1 MAQRTDLFS
10 ILVSYANKYNSPYIG
25 IKPFLSFLE
34 KYAKRMSEDQ
44 PEWLKWTQETTAKFW
59 TELSSLAE
67 EEKCELLNDTEEG
80 RIYLSHFYLDL
91 LQEYYRNMDTNADLP
106 FPSEESL
113 NIEIP
118 ENQKR
123 PLGVESDLSAYLA
136 EPQETDLPILR
147 IGFPEDFGSA
157 LALASII
164 PRRLIEAALLK
175 VRNYLR
181 NHDNKEFALRKLTP
195 QLMGKEAYLRDLLNQ
210 ILTRPLDCYTAIEEG
225 GEFSY
230 LFWAHFSIL
239 VKGDIK
245 KKKDRLS
252 DDTAAVQAV
261 YIIEAAN
268 IYYKSLAVKRRE
280 RELALKDLEQH
291 LNKSPYLYTL
301 DQIIKFTSTKGV
313 LLLSQYSKEDLEE
326 WLKKQTTESPSDA
339 LPELLIVIGPDK
351 ERCFVSKSKILL
363 LCARLLGEGREK
375 LKKAVSRRWV
385 RLIQEYRSEPA
396 MENDKDFEKL
406 LSRYTAK
413 LCPVLTTILEDPKL
427 QLVYDEME
435 DTGGVPAA
443 SRIFVKGE
451 MLPYSSLFLLK
462 RKDLLEDARL
472 LLPFWYSMSV
482 ITGIIRF
489 FKNLFRKKK
498 EIPEDQNGDDELE
511 EPAAGK
517 EGSREMFAAAREIEF
532 AAVPQ
537 GHSLDSYLSE
547 LETRWSRLIN
557 QQARANLVEDVNA
570 LVRDNLRRTLR
581 VHKHF
586 RITRENLA
594 QLAAGIVNGTPSLRG
609 LSGKESL
616 RVYIELYMVKLLE
629 TVKF

>member
-1 MAQRTDLFS
+1 M
-10 ILVSYANKYNSPYIG
+10 SYANKNNSPYIE
-25 IKPFLSFLE
+25 IETFLSFLE
-34 KYAKRMSEDQ
+34 KHAKRMSEDQ
-44 PEWLKWTQETTAKFW
+44 PEWLKWTQETAAKFRM
-59 TELSSLAE
+59 ELAALAE
-67 EEKCELLNDTEEG
+67 DGKCELFSDTEEG

-91 LQEYYRNMDTNADLP
+91 LREYYSNMDANADLP

-113 NIEIP
+113 GIEIP
-118 ENQKR
+118 ETQKK
-123 PLGVESDLSAYLA
+123 PLGVESDLPVYLA
-136 EPQETDLPILR
+136 DPQETDLPILR

-157 LALASII
+157 LVLAGMV
-164 PRRLIEAALLK
+164 PRRLLEASLLK

-181 NHDNKEFALRKLTP
+181 NHNNKEFALRKLTP

-210 ILTRPLDCYTAIEEG
+210 ILIRPLDCYAAIEEG
-225 GEFSY
+225 REFSY

-239 VKGDIK
+239 VKGDIR
-245 KKKDRLS
+245 KKKDRLG

-261 YIIEAAN
+261 YILEAAN
-268 IYYKSLAVKRRE
+268 SYYKALMVKRRE
-280 RELALKDLEQH
+280 REFALKNLEQH
-291 LNKSPYLYTL
+291 LNKPPYLYTL

-313 LLLSQYSKEDLEE
+313 LLLSQYSEEDLEE

-351 ERCFVSKSKILL
+351 ERCFVSKSKLLL

-385 RLIQEYRSEPA
+385 RLIQEYRSEAA
-396 MENDKDFEKL
+396 MENDKEFEKL

-413 LCPVLTTILEDPKL
+413 LCPVLTAILEDPKL

-435 DTGGVPAA
+435 DAGAVPTA
-443 SRIFVKGE
+443 SRIFIKGE

-462 RKDLLEDARL
+462 RKDLLEDAKL

-482 ITGIIRF
+482 ITGVIRF
-489 FKNLFRKKK
+489 FKNLFRKRK
-498 EIPEDQNGDDELE
+498 EKLEGRNEDDEIE

-517 EGSREMFAAAREIEF
+517 ESSREIFTAAREIEF
-532 AAVPQ
+532 TMVPQ
-537 GHSLDSYLSE
+537 GHSLDSYLAE

-581 VHKHF
+581 VHRHF
-586 RITRENLA
+586 KITRENLA
-594 QLAAGIVNGTPSLRG
+594 QLAAGIVNGTPSLRD

-616 RVYIELYMVKLLE
+616 RMYIELYMVKLLE